1 MHSESDSSESALL
14 QASKPTGQL
23 GGSWQ
28 KKRAFLVVQFSHLAT
43 NFDVFHLLFYSTV
56 VI

>member
-1 MHSESDSSESALL
+1 MHSDSDSSESAVL

-28 KKRAFLVVQFSHLAT
+28 KKRAFLVVQFSLLAT